1 MIDEITKQAPLE
13 ASPLTGQ
20 VEISQEII
28 QGLQKTIKDIA
39 GLTNFLSKNLSKD
52 ITKLMETILTGSII
66 LGASDI
72 HFEPEQKRIKFR
84 LRIDGILHDVFFF
97 EPADYKAILSRV
109 KLLSG
114 IMLNITDKAQDGRF
128 SILFNQQPIETRVS
142 SLPSEYGETI
152 VMRILDPKSL
162 IEAENLGI
170 RQDMLSV
177 FEKEIRQP
185 NGMIIVTGP
194 TGSGKTTTLYAI
206 LKKIQN
212 PEIKIITIEDPI
224 EYHLEGISQSEVNPK
239 KGYSFVAGVEAI
251 VRQDPD
257 VILVGEIRDFETAQ
271 IALQASLTGHLVL
284 TTLHTNDATGTIVRL
299 MALGEKP
306 NNIAPALNLAVGQRL
321 IRKICPDCQ
330 QQKKVTEKELSRIKK
345 EIETLPK
352 DVKERIELPNL
363 DLSLKIPK
371 PKGCQKCNGTGYK
384 GRVGIFEFF
393 LVDDEMEGFIAKSP
407 NIAELK
413 QKAKEKGMATMKQ
426 DGIIKVLQGITTLD
440 EVEKATGE

>member
-1 MIDEITKQAPLE
+1 METPTEITKQ
-13 ASPLTGQ
+13 T
-20 VEISQEII
+20 EINQETIHE
-28 QGLQKTIKDIA
+28 LQKTIKDIA
-39 GLTNFLSKNLSKD
+39 CLTDFLSKNLSKD
-52 ITKLMETILTGSII
+52 ISKLMEVILTASII
-66 LGASDI
+66 LEASDI
-72 HFEPEQKRIKFR
+72 HFEPEQKKVKFR
-84 LRIDGILHDVFFF
+84 LRIDGILHDIFFF
-97 EPADYKAILSRV
+97 EIADYKAILSRI

-128 SILFNQQPIETRVS
+128 TILFNQKPIETRVS

-162 IEAENLGI
+162 IEAEKLGI
-170 RQDMLSV
+170 RQDMIEI

-224 EYHLEGISQSEVNPK
+224 EYHLEGISQSQVNPK
-239 KGYSFVAGVEAI
+239 KGYSFVTGLEAI

-306 NNIAPALNLAVGQRL
+306 NNIAPALNLAIGQRL
-321 IRKICPDCQ
+321 IRKICPSCQ
-330 QQKKVTEKELSRIKK
+330 QEKQATEKELTRIKK
-345 EIETLPK
+345 ETEALPK
-352 DVKERIELPNL
+352 DVKEKIKLPIIGP
-363 DLSLKIPK
+363 SLKIPK
-371 PKGCQKCNGTGYK
+371 PRGCQKCNNTGYK
-384 GRVGIFEFF
+384 GRIGIFEFF
-393 LVDDEMEGFIAKSP
+393 LNDDEMEGFIAKSP

-426 DGIIKVLQGITTLD
+426 DGIIKVLQGITSLE